1 MQRDTMHNEL
11 NLTMHENE
19 TKKTEREKEKGKNIK
34 GPEILPTTSKVKI
47 QRTTPDGAHRP

>member
-1 MQRDTMHNEL
+1 MHNEL

-47 QRTTPDGAHRP
+47 QRTTPDGARRP